1 VKARRKQIAKKKPGN
16 RDDSRRFASAV
27 SVGLLIAGVIA
38 GLVAVANKWMKRE
51 PLEQIKIV
59 GRHVLD
65 SAEIAQKAAIPD
77 SLPLGKLNLKEIE
90 TNLIAHPFI
99 TDASVYRG
107 EQGTLVLQIQECAPV
122 AVAFIGGLPVYLD
135 SAGITLPF
143 RFSSAAFD
151 VPVVSGVSNGRK
163 VDSLQGVEAIGV
175 VKAVREFDPTLYQ
188 QISEIQR
195 EPTGQYTLL
204 FADGGVPIRAGT
216 AAEIPKHLKKLD
228 LFWRTVLLSEGTNN
242 IQSIDLRWQGQVV
255 VKKRTSTNA

>member
-1 VKARRKQIAKKKPGN
+1 M
-16 RDDSRRFASAV
+16 
-27 SVGLLIAGVIA
+27 GLLIAGAIA

-99 TDASVYRG
+99 TDASVYRE
-107 EQGTLVLQIQECAPV
+107 EQGTLVLQIQERAPV
-122 AVAFIGGLPVYLD
+122 AVTFVGGAPVYLD
-135 SAGITLPF
+135 SAGVTLPF

-151 VPVVSGVSNGRK
+151 VPVVGGISNGRK
-163 VDSLQGVEAIGV
+163 VDSLQGVEAVGV
-175 VKAVREFDPTLYQ
+175 VKVVREFDPTLFQ
-188 QISEIQR
+188 QISEINR

-204 FADGGVPIRAGT
+204 FADGGLPIRAGT

-255 VKKRTSTNA
+255 VKKRTGTNA

>member
-1 VKARRKQIAKKKPGN
+1 MKARRKQIAKKKPRS

-27 SVGLLIAGVIA
+27 SVGLLIAGAVA

-51 PLEQIKIV
+51 PLEQIRIV

-65 SAEIAQKAAIPD
+65 SAEVVQKAAIPD

-90 TNLIAHPFI
+90 TRLIGHPFI
-99 TDASVYRG
+99 TDASVYRE

-122 AVAFIGGLPVYLD
+122 AVAFVGGAPVYLD

-151 VPVVSGVSNGRK
+151 VPVLGGISNGRK
-163 VDSLQGVEAIGV
+163 VDSLQGVEAVGV
-175 VKAVREFDPTLYQ
+175 VKAIREFDPALYQ
-188 QISEIQR
+188 QISEIRR

-204 FADGGVPIRAGT
+204 FADGGIPIRAGG
-216 AAEIPKHLKKLD
+216 AAEIPRHLKKLD
-228 LFWRTVLLSEGTNN
+228 LFWRTVLLTEGAAS

-255 VKKRTSTNA
+255 VKKRTGENA

>member
-1 VKARRKQIAKKKPGN
+1 MKARRKQIAKKKSRN

-27 SVGLLIAGVIA
+27 SVGLLIAGAIA

-99 TDASVYRG
+99 TDVSVYRE
-107 EQGTLVLQIQECAPV
+107 EQGTLVLQIQERAPV
-122 AVAFIGGLPVYLD
+122 AVTFVGGAPVYLD
-135 SAGITLPF
+135 SAGVTLPF

-151 VPVVSGVSNGRK
+151 VPVVGGISNGRK
-163 VDSLQGVEAIGV
+163 VDSL
-175 VKAVREFDPTLYQ
+175 RRWRL
-188 QISEIQR
+188 SERYSCPELTTASSANLRNQ
-195 EPTGQYTLL
+195 P
-204 FADGGVPIRAGT
+204 RAGT
-216 AAEIPKHLKKLD
+216 ASTYCCLSMGFRFRAGNSLQFFEVSKNPD
-228 LFWRTVLLSEGTNN
+228 PFWRTVLLSEGTNN

-255 VKKRTSTNA
+255 VKKRTGTNA